1 MANDFFSRRKRLKKS
16 EQDAGLPMTP
26 GAYML
31 AGKKIGC
38 PHCENDEF
46 IQGSA
51 QLNTSVSSAMLGV
64 DYRKVHTLICTEC
77 GFLQWTMQPPK
88 RIREDSLFY

>member
-1 MANDFFSRRKRLKKS
+1 MSNFRRFKRVKKA

-51 QLNTSVSSAMLGV
+51 QLNTTVTSAMLGV

-77 GFLQWTMQPPK
+77 GYLQWTMQPPK
-88 RIREDSLFY
+88 RIRDESLFY